1 MDTTTFTLKCWG
13 PFACFSRPDGGKTE
27 RLSYP
32 VPPPSA
38 VRGIFSAIY
47 SKPIEFWWQ
56 PVKVEVLKPIQYIA
70 LRRNEVKDKVS
81 VAAAQK
87 LMKGGEIVP
96 LMADADSSYFGT
108 DQKGRTQRQTM
119 ALKDVAYRLY
129 AKIVPWPEFADQ
141 IKGLEAQFVRR
152 VEKGKCFCQPAFGCR
167 EFAAYF
173 EPVTDKY
180 SAQASEPP
188 EKTAAQDVGLMV
200 YDTFDLSV
208 KNPSGSASPFITL
221 FHACLKNGVME
232 IPPFESDAVLKPER
246 K

>member
-1 MDTTTFTLKCWG
+1 MESTIFILKCWG
-13 PFACFSRPDGGKTE
+13 PLACFTRPDGGKIE

-32 VPPPSA
+32 VPTPSA

-87 LMKGGEIVP
+87 WMKGGEVVP
-96 LMADADSSYFGT
+96 LVADADSSYFGS

-129 AKIVPWPEFADQ
+129 AKIVPWPEFTHQ
-141 IKGLEAQFVRR
+141 IKGLEAQFIRR
-152 VEKGKCFCQPAFGCR
+152 AEKGKCFAQPAFGCR

-173 EPVTDKY
+173 EPVTED
-180 SAQASEPP
+180 SLAQASEPP
-188 EKTAAQDVGLMV
+188 EKTATQDVGLMV

-208 KNPSGSASPFITL
+208 KNPSGSALPFISL
-221 FHACLKNGVME
+221 FHANLSNGVME
-232 IPPFESDAVLKPER
+232 IPPFESKAVLKPER